1 MTTTPRP
8 PLSLWLAGLAA
19 FAVFYGFCIITGN

>member
-1 MTTTPRP
+1 MTTRP